1 MTSIPEPKLPVEAR
15 ELLLR
20 QRARLQELQ
29 ARVDELDR
37 AGNEPIAI
45 VGMGCRFPGGASS
58 PGAFWQILRDGEQVI
73 APGTFDVLTAKV
85 VVALGYN
92 GVYLGGGSTSASLG
106 TIEARRGIAERGLE
120 LKVE

>member
-58 PGAFWQILRDGEQVI
+58 PGAFWQILRDGVDTVT
-73 APGTFDVLTAKV
+73 AVPGDRFDIGLIEVKHHWQLEPDPAG
-85 VVALGYN
+85 VASG
-92 GVYLGGGSTSASLG
+92 
-106 TIEARRGIAERGLE
+106 R
-120 LKVE
+120 

>member
-1 MTSIPEPKLPVEAR
+1 MASTPEPKLPGEAR

-58 PGAFWQILRDGEQVI
+58 PGAFWQILRDGVDTVT
-73 APGTFDVLTAKV
+73 AVPGDRFDV
-85 VVALGYN
+85 Y
-92 GVYLGGGSTSASLG
+92 
-106 TIEARRGIAERGLE
+106 
-120 LKVE
+120 